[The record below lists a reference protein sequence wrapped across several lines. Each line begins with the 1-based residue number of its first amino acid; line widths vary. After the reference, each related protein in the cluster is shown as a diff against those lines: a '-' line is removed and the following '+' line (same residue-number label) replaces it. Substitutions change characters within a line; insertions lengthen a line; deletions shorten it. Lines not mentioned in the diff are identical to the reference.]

1 MRRRTITAVS
11 GNYGRQPHIARSRV
25 GFAQRGVPICLPPF
39 DPLLVRRHDADSM
52 PTRQFV
58 RSWTGKLSF
67 SRVEQLQI
75 LQLARTQDNNT
86 FAAPLQRL
94 SHITSD
100 LQEGVMKTRMQ
111 PIGNAWNNLPRLV
124 RDLANELGKKIDLV
138 MLGADTELDRQV
150 LELIKDPLTHMVRN
164 SADHGLERPADRR
177 AAGKP

>member
-67 SRVEQLQI
+67 SRVEQLRARTC
-75 LQLARTQDNNT
+75 LQLKV
-86 FAAPLQRL
+86 APTLRHPL
-94 SHITSD
+94 ISD
-100 LQEGVMKTRMQ
+100 E
-111 PIGNAWNNLPRLV
+111 AWY
-124 RDLANELGKKIDLV
+124 
-138 MLGADTELDRQV
+138 
-150 LELIKDPLTHMVRN
+150 
-164 SADHGLERPADRR
+164 
-177 AAGKP
+177 